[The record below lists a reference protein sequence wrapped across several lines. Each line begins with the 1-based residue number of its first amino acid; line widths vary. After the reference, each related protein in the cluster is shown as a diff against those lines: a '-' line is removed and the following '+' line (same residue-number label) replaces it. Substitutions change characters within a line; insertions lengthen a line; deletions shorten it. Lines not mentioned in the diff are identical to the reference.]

1 MLTIYKLLEQKAKP
15 RSAFRKSEEM
25 VYFMEHRDLLT
36 KVSQFSFLYDADN
49 DDFDVMR
56 ANIILFGL
64 ENKKIIEQEIRSLT
78 HYVEKAQKTKFKIA
92 LKERIV
98 ELPYFLSGK
107 DKIFI
112 PFFSRAINLLISNA
126 PEEFLNYPYTELV
139 HDFVS
144 SIIDPFD
151 TYGADLYNS
160 YFTRLI
166 RVATNGKEVA
176 YFHYDTNTIYIVN
189 DEGRLDCKITLFD
202 KYMKKISY
210 SHMLERIRPVV
221 DSYFANNRDEFIENL
236 YKNAFISQK
245 MRYLI
250 AKNRR

>member
-1 MLTIYKLLEQKAKP
+1 MLTIYKLLEKKARP
-15 RSAFRKSEEM
+15 RDAFKKSEEM

-36 KVSQFSFLYDADN
+36 KISHFAFLYDSDH

-78 HYVEKAQKTKFKIA
+78 HYIEKAQKTKFKIA
-92 LKERIV
+92 LKERTV
-98 ELPYFLSGK
+98 DLPYFQSGK
-107 DKIFI
+107 DKIFV
-112 PFFSRAINLLISNA
+112 PFFSRAINLLVTNS
-126 PEEFLNYPYTELV
+126 PEELLNYPYTELV
-139 HDFVS
+139 HDFTS

-166 RVATNGKEVA
+166 RIASNGREVA
-176 YFHYDTNTIYIVN
+176 YFHYDTNTIYIIN
-189 DEGRLDCKITLFD
+189 DEGRLDCKIVLFD
-202 KYMKKISY
+202 KYMKKISN

-221 DSYFANNRDEFIENL
+221 DAYFANNREEFIENL
-236 YKNAFISQK
+236 YKNAFISAK
-245 MRYLI
+245 MKQLI
-250 AKNRR
+250 ARNKR